1 MLSQSTLDS
10 WLYTFMH
17 ILQISP
23 SPTNAL
29 LYQVAMEVVLQMVD
43 YIYCD
48 CGFLSHF
55 AEHRSATMFQLSL
68 LDKVTTIVAV
78 PDKGTVRDA
87 VQPWVK
93 KFGYDFDTI
102 QLRYKQNFCVSW

>member
-1 MLSQSTLDS
+1 
-10 WLYTFMH
+10 MH

-48 CGFLSHF
+48 CGFYHILQNT
-55 AEHRSATMFQLSL
+55 RSATMFQLSL